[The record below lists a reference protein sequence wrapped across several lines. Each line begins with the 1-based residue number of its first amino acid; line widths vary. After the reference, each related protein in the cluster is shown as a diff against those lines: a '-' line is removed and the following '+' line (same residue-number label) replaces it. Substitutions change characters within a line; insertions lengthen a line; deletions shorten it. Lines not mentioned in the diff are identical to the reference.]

1 MRIAISHAPTL
12 AATRSP
18 AYAPALALAL
28 LIGTAGVAAA
38 QELPPGYGTAMP
50 NGSKVTTTMSS
61 GVDVDDYV
69 FDGYVGQKAE
79 VSLKIS
85 KKQAM
90 NASLVLI
97 RPDGTE
103 VFPGDVSAKFKT
115 GKPITVL
122 FPILNPE
129 TGLIEDV
136 PIEVPQVLKIKFT
149 LDQIGIWKARILI
162 PDTARPPS
170 ESGEYT
176 VAVKYGTPPKI
187 KLKSPAPTL
196 PTAFQ
201 FVIGANAG
209 ASVKFDFKFKSGNAV
224 FNGFRAPNGEF
235 VVVDE
240 NLLKTKNGKFVKGN
254 KIVIPDG
261 FPRGDY
267 ELAFTVDEGVVLT
280 KTNFSASV
288 KLAKG
293 DKKLKGKLDGNEPGI
308 SASGIAPAVGG
319 PPNPAFGN
327 ILGTQVTLDVVNAID
342 VNDPSG
348 EPVVLLGTVP
358 LTAVVLTP
366 GASTTN
372 IRGRVPKDAPSG
384 TVDVVVRTSRG
395 QVAVLQ
401 NAFEIVPPPKSFV
414 IDPIVG
420 TGAGGFE
427 VTITGESFPDDMT
440 KVGVLIDGSDVP
452 FPIVSATRTSVTF
465 HIPSISEGFV
475 GRPPGLATFAIRDLR
490 SQLIGSLP
498 IDSFE
503 FLSSPGISRVTPGLV
518 PILGGDQMFVKG
530 TNFDATDKVFLET
543 ADPGVYEEMPST
555 FINVDLHTYVAPI
568 RPKGTYNVYIEDA
581 EGIQTA
587 RRTVS
592 YFQFADFTSNTG
604 LDNPPEFDVRDAW
617 TTALSDFDGDG
628 DEDLFLAKQGVGGR
642 GTTALI
648 QIFVNDGT
656 GNLTDESSIRIPAP
670 SLTDDWRADRIWL
683 ADVTQDRFPDIL
695 ITTNSTSVPAAN
707 SSHTRI
713 LVSTRRNSGS
723 DAGDRIF
730 VDRTSELM
738 PPSRQGKSGISNT
751 SGDNWR
757 GLDMWVGDVDAGPAG
772 PPEILITHKDL
783 KEEIDILCG
792 NYCSSNIGG
801 ALYRFYWGGSRAFV
815 WDANARSGQ
824 GQYRFEHNFFP
835 RKSGVLVPIGNPP
848 PGVIITGCNGSTP
861 CRGMFTPFTGHSIAV
876 ADLDADRRP
885 DVVVLSDDV
894 VNKEDS
900 PTSSIQVGLN
910 FFNAT
915 EGSLITDVTA
925 KIKALG
931 GTTTGDSLTLGR
943 FGFPD
948 GNSFGS
954 IVVAQATAPADGS
967 RAIRVIRFKPSIL
980 EGDPG
985 DFEDVTD
992 QTIPSVNFGEAWQ
1005 ASAMEVL
1012 DVDTDGDQDLVLVA
1026 NAAPSLG
1033 VPAIRILRNIIENA
1047 QVGVLRD
1054 EFVGL
1059 IESVAGGGLDP
1070 FDGTSLLVGDLDGD
1084 GAAEYIVTRSVV
1096 SPDDVDGTQ
1105 TRTMTTDK

>member
-1 MRIAISHAPTL
+1 MRIEGFRAPTP
-12 AATRSP
+12 AAIVRP
-18 AYAPALALAL
+18 AYALALAF
-28 LIGTAGVAAA
+28 LIGTTGIAAA

-50 NGSKVTTTMSS
+50 TGSKITTTMSS

-69 FDGYVGQKAE
+69 FDGYVGQKAD

-90 NASLVLI
+90 NASLVLV

-103 VFPGDVSAKFKT
+103 VSADDANAKFKF
-115 GKPITVL
+115 GKSITVL
-122 FPILNPE
+122 VPVQDPE
-129 TGLIEDV
+129 TGIV
-136 PIEVPQVLKIKFT
+136 TPTPMQVPQVLKIKFT
-149 LDQIGIWKARILI
+149 LDQIGTWKARILI
-162 PDTARPPS
+162 PDTTRPPS

-176 VAVKYGTPPKI
+176 IAVKYGKPPKI

-209 ASVKFDFKFKSGNAV
+209 ASIKFDFKFKSGNAV
-224 FNGFRAPNGEF
+224 FNGLRAPNGEF
-235 VVVDE
+235 VVVDV
-240 NLLKTKNGKFVKGN
+240 NLLKTKDDKFVKGN
-254 KIVIPDG
+254 KIVIPDD

-293 DKKLKGKLDGNEPGI
+293 AKKLKGKLDGNEPGI

-327 ILGTQVTLDVVNAID
+327 ILGTQVSLDVVNAID
-342 VNDPSG
+342 SNDPNG
-348 EPVVLLGTVP
+348 DPVVLLGTVP
-358 LTAVVLTP
+358 LSAVVITP

-395 QVAVLQ
+395 QVAVLE
-401 NAFEIVPPPKSFV
+401 NAFQVVPPPKSFV

-427 VTITGESFPDDMT
+427 VTITGENFPDEKT
-440 KVGVLIDGSDVP
+440 QIGVLIDGSDVP
-452 FPIVSATRTSVTF
+452 FPVMSATRTSVTF
-465 HIPSISEGFV
+465 RIPSISEGFV
-475 GRPPGLATFAIRDLR
+475 GRPPGLATFAVRDLR

-530 TNFDATDKVFLET
+530 TNFDATDDVFLET
-543 ADPGVYEEMPST
+543 AVPGVYEQVVST
-555 FINVDLHTYVAPI
+555 FIDVSLHTYVAPI
-568 RPKGTYNVYIEDA
+568 RPKGTYKVYIED
-581 EGIQTA
+581 EDGIQTA

-592 YFQFADFTSNTG
+592 YFQFADFTTDTG

-648 QIFVNDGT
+648 QVFVNDGT
-656 GNLTDESSIRIPAP
+656 GNLTDESSFRIPAP
-670 SLTDDWRADRIWL
+670 SATDDWRADRIWL
-683 ADVTQDRFPDIL
+683 ADVTQDKFPDIL
-695 ITTNSTSVPAAN
+695 ITTNSTSVPASN
-707 SSHTRI
+707 RSHTRI
-713 LVSTRRNSGS
+713 LVSTRRASGS
-723 DAGDRIF
+723 DVGDRVF
-730 VDRTSELM
+730 VDRTLDLM
-738 PPSRQGKSGISNT
+738 APPRSGKSGVSNT
-751 SGDNWR
+751 DGDNWR
-757 GLDMWVGDVDAGPAG
+757 GLDMWVGDVDLGPAG
-772 PPEILITHKDL
+772 PPEILITHKDV
-783 KEEIDILCG
+783 KEEQNVFCG
-792 NYCSSNIGG
+792 NYCNTSTTGG
-801 ALYRFYWGGSRAFV
+801 YTYGFYWGGSREFV
-815 WDANARSGQ
+815 WDSRARSGQ
-824 GQYRFEHNFFP
+824 GQYKFEHNFFP
-835 RKSGVLVPIGNPP
+835 RKAGVTVSIANPP
-848 PGVIITGCNGSTP
+848 PGVIIPTCNGGN
-861 CRGMFTPFTGHSIAV
+861 CRGTFTPFTGHSITAV
-876 ADLDADRRP
+876 DLDADRRP
-885 DVVVLSDDV
+885 DVIVLSDEV
-894 VNKEDS
+894 VTKNGT
-900 PTSSIQVGLN
+900 PTSSTQVGLH
-910 FFNAT
+910 FFNAN

-931 GTTTGDSLTLGR
+931 GVTTGDTLAVGR

-948 GNSFGS
+948 GSSFGT
-954 IVVAQATAPADGS
+954 IVVAQAEAPANGT
-967 RAIRVIRFKPSIL
+967 RAIRLFKFIPSIV
-980 EGDPG
+980 EDDPG

-992 QTIPSVNFGEAWQ
+992 KTIPSASFGEAWQ
-1005 ASAMEVL
+1005 ASAMAVL

-1033 VPAIRILRNIIENA
+1033 VPAIRILRNVIEDS
-1047 QVGVLRD
+1047 QVGVMRD
-1054 EFVGL
+1054 EFAEL
-1059 IESVAGGGLDP
+1059 IERVAGGGLDP

-1096 SPDDVDGTQ
+1096 DVDDEEATQ
-1105 TRTMTTDK
+1105 TRTMTTDQ